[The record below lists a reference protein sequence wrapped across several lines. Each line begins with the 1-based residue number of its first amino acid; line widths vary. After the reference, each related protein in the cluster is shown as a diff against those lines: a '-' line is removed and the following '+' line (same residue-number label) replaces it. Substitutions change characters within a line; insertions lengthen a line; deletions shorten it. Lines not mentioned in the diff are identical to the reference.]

1 MPTGITSG
9 FSPCRKTST
18 ETASRPPSRTVS
30 CNSSCRRQKP
40 QKQERS
46 NSKPLE
52 GATHLPRFH
61 PILLLVFV
69 LAARGSAA
77 SAADAVPELLKQVH
91 WGETSQSLLQQFDGA
106 ATQLPKSLDFGDSY
120 ADVVLHGETVGGV
133 PVVTFFQMDKRTRGL
148 KRIQLERPRHGA
160 NPPALRAI
168 SAALQADYGRPD
180 KICLTPVSPIGG
192 YQAAAQEV
200 WVRGTD
206 AISAIY
212 RDTTLQTFEGLLFGV
227 ASGYCGL
234 TGQLLVR
241 ISPADGIAEP
251 DPCFLTNH
259 RG

>member
-1 MPTGITSG
+1 VETGS
-9 FSPCRKTST
+9 ST
-18 ETASRPPSRTVS
+18 FPPY
-30 CNSSCRRQKP
+30 
-40 QKQERS
+40 
-46 NSKPLE
+46 
-52 GATHLPRFH
+52 
-61 PILLLVFV
+61 
-69 LAARGSAA
+69 LAARIRARRSRGCC
-77 SAADAVPELLKQVH
+77 VGGGCLPELLKQVH
-91 WGETSQSLLQQFDGA
+91 WGETLQSLLQQFDGA
-106 ATQLPKSLDFGDSY
+106 ATQLPRSLDFGDSY
-120 ADVVLHGETVGGV
+120 ADVVLHGETIGGA

-148 KRIQLERPRHGA
+148 KRIQLERPRRGV

-212 RDTTLQTFEGLLFGV
+212 RDTTLQTFEGCLFGV

-241 ISPADGIAEP
+241 IDRIGRFGI
-251 DPCFLTNH
+251 TT
-259 RG
+259 R

>member
-1 MPTGITSG
+1 
-9 FSPCRKTST
+9 
-18 ETASRPPSRTVS
+18 
-30 CNSSCRRQKP
+30 
-40 QKQERS
+40 
-46 NSKPLE
+46 
-52 GATHLPRFH
+52 
-61 PILLLVFV
+61 
-69 LAARGSAA
+69 
-77 SAADAVPELLKQVH
+77 
-91 WGETSQSLLQQFDGA
+91 
-106 ATQLPKSLDFGDSY
+106 
-120 ADVVLHGETVGGV
+120 
-133 PVVTFFQMDKRTRGL
+133 MDKRTRGL
-148 KRIQLERPRHGA
+148 KRIQLERPRHGV

-180 KICLTPVSPIGG
+180 KICFTPVSPIGG

-212 RDTTLQTFEGLLFGV
+212 RDTTLQAFEGCLFGV

-251 DPCFLTNH
+251 DPCSLTSR

>member
-1 MPTGITSG
+1 VKPKS
-9 FSPCRKTST
+9 SPNVVRAARWLS
-18 ETASRPPSRTVS
+18 
-30 CNSSCRRQKP
+30 
-40 QKQERS
+40 
-46 NSKPLE
+46 
-52 GATHLPRFH
+52 
-61 PILLLVFV
+61 LLL
-69 LAARGSAA
+69 LASVPATRGSAA
-77 SAADAVPELLKQVH
+77 PALDAVPELLKQVH
-91 WGETSQSLLQQFDGA
+91 WGETSQSLLRQFDGA
-106 ATQLPKSLDFGDSY
+106 ATQLPRSLDFGDSY

-148 KRIQLERPRHGA
+148 KRIQLERPRHGV

-180 KICLTPVSPIGG
+180 KICLAPVSPIGG

-212 RDTTLQTFEGLLFGV
+212 RDTSLQAFEGCLFGV

-251 DPCFLTNH
+251 DPCFLTNQ

>member
-1 MPTGITSG
+1 METGS
-9 FSPCRKTST
+9 ST
-18 ETASRPPSRTVS
+18 FPPY
-30 CNSSCRRQKP
+30 
-40 QKQERS
+40 
-46 NSKPLE
+46 
-52 GATHLPRFH
+52 
-61 PILLLVFV
+61 
-69 LAARGSAA
+69 LAARIRARRSRGCC
-77 SAADAVPELLKQVH
+77 VGGGCLPELLKQVH
-91 WGETSQSLLQQFDGA
+91 WGETLQSLLQQFDGA
-106 ATQLPKSLDFGDSY
+106 ATQLPRSLDFGDSY
-120 ADVVLHGETVGGV
+120 ADVVLHGETIGGA

-148 KRIQLERPRHGA
+148 KRIQLERPRRGV

-212 RDTTLQTFEGLLFGV
+212 RDTTLQTFEGCLFGV

-241 ISPADGIAEP
+241 IDRIGRFGI
-251 DPCFLTNH
+251 TT
-259 RG
+259 R